1 VINREPL
8 VSVIVSSYNHEQ
20 YIEECIQSI
29 VNQTYPNIELIVAD
43 DGSKDNTPK
52 RIEALQEKYGF
63 NFRKQ
68 KNQGL
73 AKTLN
78 SCIARAKG
86 EFIAPFGSDDVML
99 SERIATQVEY
109 MEGKPEVGV
118 CAGNI
123 EQVDSKGNPLPKRNK
138 NRSFRRLNFEDI
150 FCAKKDGAPAPTLL
164 FRKDVL
170 LSVGGFDPQVEI
182 EDLLVLLK
190 VTKAGYFV
198 DVLDDTLAKYRVH
211 ESNTYKNRKLMI
223 DSVLKTYTQFE
234 DHPRYPEAC
243 ARYLNSM
250 FLKCSKDDK
259 ALAKELLKQIPL
271 RYWTSKTLKGSI
283 RLIF

>member
-1 VINREPL
+1 VINRKPL

-20 YIEECIQSI
+20 YIEECILSI
-29 VNQTYPNIELIVAD
+29 LNQTYPNIELIVAD
-43 DGSKDNTPK
+43 DGSKDKTAEA
-52 RIEALQEKYGF
+52 IEALKKKYDF
-63 NFRKQ
+63 YFIKQ

-78 SCIARAKG
+78 RCIARANG

-99 SERIATQVEY
+99 PERIATQVEY
-109 MEGKPEVGV
+109 MGGKPEVGV

-123 EQVDSKGNPLPKRNK
+123 EQIDFKGNPLPKRNK
-138 NRSFRRLNFEDI
+138 NRTFRRLSFEDI

-170 LSVGGFDPQVEI
+170 LSVGGFDPQVKI
-182 EDLLVLLK
+182 EDLLMLLK

-198 DVLDDTLAKYRVH
+198 DVLGETLAKYRVH
-211 ESNTYKNRKLMI
+211 ESNTYKNKKLMI
-223 DSVLKTYTQFE
+223 DSVLKTYKQFE
-234 DHPRYPEAC
+234 DHPCYPEAC
-243 ARYLNSM
+243 AKYLNSM
-250 FLKCSKDDK
+250 FLKCSKDDR
-259 ALAKELLKQIPL
+259 ALAKEILKQIPL
-271 RYWTSKTLKGSI
+271 RYWTSKTIKGFI